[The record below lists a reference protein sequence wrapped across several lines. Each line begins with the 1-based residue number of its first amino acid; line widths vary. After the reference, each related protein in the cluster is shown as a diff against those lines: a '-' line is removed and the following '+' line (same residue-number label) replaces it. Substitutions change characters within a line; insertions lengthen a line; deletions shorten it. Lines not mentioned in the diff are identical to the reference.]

1 MKSVVFWPIRR
12 YAADCV
18 GTIPETMISWRCAA
32 AIRSRRRR
40 SSGVVSELRLSGR
53 IGTGT
58 PARTPRGARAGDRPS
73 TRRSYRPAARSCRP
87 PPPPASAA
95 PPHPAPA
102 AAAAAAR
109 RGATVLLPVL
119 RYTYS
124 PRPGPAMNLRTAR
137 AERGA
142 VQPKGYVSF
151 SEGRK
156 GLERAVAGQ
165 LARAKARQVPAAGFL
180 DFLDAG
186 ARAAV
191 PPQGS
196 GIRNR
201 EPHRGGAR
209 HPLLRVVLLR
219 DTVRCHSRFA
229 FSAASISTRRS
240 SCVVLPHEFLKTRFV
255 L

>member
-151 SEGRK
+151 SERAGR
-156 GLERAVAGQ
+156 GWNVRWRASSHAQKPV
-165 LARAKARQVPAAGFL
+165 KSPRQDFSTFLTPVRVPQCRRRVQESGTVNLTAAEL
-180 DFLDAG
+180 
-186 ARAAV
+186 V
-191 PPQGS
+191 
-196 GIRNR
+196 I
-201 EPHRGGAR
+201 
-209 HPLLRVVLLR
+209 
-219 DTVRCHSRFA
+219 HSSA
-229 FSAASISTRRS
+229 SSCCGTPSAATPGSRSRRPQSRPAGLHVS
-240 SCVVLPHEFLKTRFV
+240 SFHTNS
-255 L
+255 